1 MGVAEPMGLVTQIE
15 LEPVACFRC
24 GEIVSLRRPESDT
37 SASVALDGRPVG
49 PVGQQVQRC
58 SFCNYCA
65 PGLTGPRGLE
75 HQEVEEF
82 VQGEIYQNQL
92 GNPHLPELAN
102 TNLCWALLCRQAR
115 DFEQAGRAALRAAWL
130 CDDARLE
137 EAASWCRERALEM
150 LLQVPST
157 PELQMLQVDLLRR
170 AGRFEG
176 ARTHCQKLLKT
187 RLTPGQTRLV
197 RRQLELIGARS
208 QEAGTLAP
216 GPRKRF

>member
-1 MGVAEPMGLVTQIE
+1 MTQIE

-24 GEIVSLRRPESDT
+24 GEIVSFRRPEPET
-37 SASVALDGRPVG
+37 AAPVALDGRPAG
-49 PVGQQVQRC
+49 PVGQEVQRC

-65 PGLTGPRGLE
+65 PGLLGPRGLE
-75 HQEVEEF
+75 HHEVEEF
-82 VQGEIYQNQL
+82 VQQEIYQNQL
-92 GNPHLPELAN
+92 SNPHLPQLAN

-115 DFEQAGRAALRAAWL
+115 QFEEAGRAALRAAWL

-157 PELQMLQVDLLRR
+157 SELLMLQVDLLRR

-187 RLTPGQTRLV
+187 RLSAGQTRLV
-197 RRQLELIGARS
+197 KRQLELIQARD
-208 QEAGTLAP
+208 QQAGSLAP
-216 GPRKRF
+216 GPRKPF